1 MWFSIP
7 FALATSLGLSVVA
20 LDLPL
25 TVDEGN
31 LGLVPPAAALA
42 ILGNG
47 GAILVVCSVLN
58 QATQPQPAV
67 QKLDSAYGSDSSP
80 IHLRTSMQ
88 QAAQNVSFWSL
99 RVKCAP

>member
-25 TVDEGN
+25 TIDEGN

-47 GAILVVCSVLN
+47 GAILVVRAGFVRAACIS
-58 QATQPQPAV
+58 P
-67 QKLDSAYGSDSSP
+67 KMSD
-80 IHLRTSMQ
+80 T
-88 QAAQNVSFWSL
+88 V
-99 RVKCAP
+99 